1 MKRLVISKEYANA
14 TGLVKGIHRVT
25 VYPFNTGFLSI
36 EVDDETFCFFKLR
49 NKLEEMSRIVF
60 PGTPQLKTYYVRE
73 DNVQNNH

>member
-14 TGLVKGIHRVT
+14 TGLVEGPHRVT
-25 VYPFNTGFLSI
+25 VYPFNPGFLSI

-60 PGTPQLKTYYVRE
+60 PGAHPSSKLIM
-73 DNVQNNH
+73 